1 MTTECRDCGITH
13 SRPEHPEFS
22 EPRRETLKDFA
33 LALGTWGLVVAAYVM
48 GGIALWSLTQ
58 P

>member
-1 MTTECRDCGITH
+1 MTSKWCGTCH
-13 SRPEHPEFS
+13 RLHYFQATPEFS

-58 P
+58 